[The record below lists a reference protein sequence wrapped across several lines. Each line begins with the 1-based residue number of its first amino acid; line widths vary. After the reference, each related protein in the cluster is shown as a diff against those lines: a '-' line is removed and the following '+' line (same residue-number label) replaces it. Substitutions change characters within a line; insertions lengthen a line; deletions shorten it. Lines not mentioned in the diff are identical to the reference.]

1 MLVNCLVQRL
11 AHVSSFNVYSSFYRH
26 AKEVEKQKRSHVTGL
41 TFDRCTLSITAA
53 DADATARANADDT
66 TQANADATAA
76 QENGS
81 AGPRLPS

>member
-1 MLVNCLVQRL
+1 M
-11 AHVSSFNVYSSFYRH
+11 S
-26 AKEVEKQKRSHVTGL
+26 L
-41 TFDRCTLSITAA
+41 TFDRCTLSIAAADATQA